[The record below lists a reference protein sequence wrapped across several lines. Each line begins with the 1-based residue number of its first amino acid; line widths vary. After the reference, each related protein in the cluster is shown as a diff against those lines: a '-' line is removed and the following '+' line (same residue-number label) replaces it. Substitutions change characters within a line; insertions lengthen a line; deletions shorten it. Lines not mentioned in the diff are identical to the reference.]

1 MRKLFLTLL
10 LTITIFITINGLVY
24 TQTLPPK
31 VDPDLSFTLRETS
44 EGLFIELPL
53 EEFRQ
58 IIINANTCKVQLDVA
73 IADYNWLVDHSV
85 PAMDYNDLWEA
96 ELSARQLASRL
107 TVQRNSLLAIAGVS
121 LAVTAVVWA
130 TR

>member
-24 TQTLPPK
+24 AQTLPPK

-73 IADYNWLVDHSV
+73 VADYNWLVDHSV